1 MSVAVAG
8 EELSAEGS
16 SPENVGGPFAPA
28 SGIARKGQKQAV
40 QSVVSRAHMPELP
53 EVETVARTLRPHVQ
67 GCTITGANLLR
78 ASSLHPLSLRPEEL
92 LGCAITGVGRR
103 GKLLLLD
110 LDPSGAA
117 LVDLHK
123 AQDLRLALHLRM
135 TGRLMTYAAD
145 TPPGPHTRCIFD
157 LRDAQGQSRRLFFDD
172 VRAFGLLLA
181 ATPQTMQQ
189 WSFWRELGPEPLE
202 LTEAGFSAR
211 LDGKNA
217 AIKAVLLDQKVIA
230 GIGNIYADE
239 SLFAA
244 GIDPRRKAASLTAA
258 QRSRLLR
265 CLKDVL
271 LLSISQCGS
280 SIRDYRDANG
290 NVGAFQN
297 SFAVYGRSG
306 KSCQACNRILEKTKV
321 AGRAT
326 VYCPHCQK

>member
-1 MSVAVAG
+1 
-8 EELSAEGS
+8 
-16 SPENVGGPFAPA
+16 
-28 SGIARKGQKQAV
+28 
-40 QSVVSRAHMPELP
+40 MPELP

-67 GCTITGANLLR
+67 GSVITGAILLR
-78 ASSLHPLSLRPEEL
+78 DSSLPPLSLRPEDL
-92 LGCAITGVGRR
+92 QGCTITDVCRR
-103 GKLLLLD
+103 GKLLLLE
-110 LDPSGAA
+110 LDAAQAASPHVRGAIG
-117 LVDLHK
+117 
-123 AQDLRLALHLRM
+123 LRLAVHLRM
-135 TGRLMTYAAD
+135 TGRLMTYSVD
-145 TPPGPHTRCIFD
+145 TQPGTHTRCVFD
-157 LRDAQGQSRRLFFDD
+157 LMNAQGQKRRLFFDD

-181 ATPQTMQQ
+181 GTPQTMQR
-189 WSFWRELGPEPLE
+189 WDFWRELGPEPLE
-202 LTEAGFSAR
+202 LTDAAFSAR

-230 GIGNIYADE
+230 GVGNIYADE
-239 SLFAA
+239 CLFAA
-244 GIDPRRKAASLTAA
+244 GIDPRRKAASLTAV
-258 QRSRLLR
+258 QRSRLLT

-306 KSCQACNRILEKTKV
+306 QACRACGRALEKIKV

>member
-1 MSVAVAG
+1 
-8 EELSAEGS
+8 
-16 SPENVGGPFAPA
+16 
-28 SGIARKGQKQAV
+28 
-40 QSVVSRAHMPELP
+40 MPELP

-67 GCTITGANLLR
+67 GCAITGASLLR
-78 ASSLHPLSLRPEEL
+78 DSSLHPLSLRPEEL
-92 LGCAITGVGRR
+92 LGCTITHVSRR
-103 GKLLLLD
+103 GKLLLLE
-110 LDPSGAA
+110 LDAGQAAEPRVRGATG
-117 LVDLHK
+117 
-123 AQDLRLALHLRM
+123 LRLAVHLRM
-135 TGRLMTYAAD
+135 TGRLMTWPD
-145 TPPGPHTRCIFD
+145 GTPPGPHTRCVFD
-157 LRDAQGQSRRLFFDD
+157 LTDAQGQKRRLFFDD

-202 LTEAGFSAR
+202 LTDAAFSAR
-211 LDGKNA
+211 LEGRNS

-230 GIGNIYADE
+230 GVGNIYADE

-244 GIDPRRKAASLTAA
+244 GIDPRRKAASLSSA
-258 QRSRLLR
+258 QRSGLLA
-265 CLKDVL
+265 CLKEVL

-297 SFAVYGRSG
+297 SFVVYGRSG
-306 KSCQACNRILEKTKV
+306 QSCRACGRALEKTRV

>member
-1 MSVAVAG
+1 
-8 EELSAEGS
+8 
-16 SPENVGGPFAPA
+16 
-28 SGIARKGQKQAV
+28 
-40 QSVVSRAHMPELP
+40 MPELP

-67 GCTITGANLLR
+67 GCTITGASLLR
-78 ASSLHPLSLRPEEL
+78 ASSLHPLSLRPEDL
-92 LGCAITGVGRR
+92 RGCVIAGVGRR

-110 LDPSGAA
+110 LDTAGAA
-117 LVDLHK
+117 RESLRAV
-123 AQDLRLALHLRM
+123 QGLRLALHLRM

-145 TPPGPHTRCIFD
+145 TPPGPHTRCVFD
-157 LRDAQGQSRRLFFDD
+157 LLDAQGQRRRLFFDD

-181 ATPQTMQQ
+181 ANPQTMQQ
-189 WSFWRELGPEPLE
+189 WSFWRELGPEPLD
-202 LTEAGFSAR
+202 LADAAFSAR
-211 LDGKNA
+211 LEGKNA

-230 GIGNIYADE
+230 GVGNIYADE

-244 GIDPRRKAASLTAA
+244 GIDPRRKAATLSAA
-258 QRSRLLR
+258 QRSRLLL

-306 KSCQACNRILEKTKV
+306 QACRACNRALEKIKV

>member
-1 MSVAVAG
+1 
-8 EELSAEGS
+8 
-16 SPENVGGPFAPA
+16 
-28 SGIARKGQKQAV
+28 
-40 QSVVSRAHMPELP
+40 MPELP

-67 GCTITGANLLR
+67 GCVIAGARLLR
-78 ASSLHPLSLRPEEL
+78 DSSLHPLSLRPEDL
-92 LGCAITGVGRR
+92 QGCTITDVGRR
-103 GKLLLLD
+103 GKLLLLE
-110 LDPSGAA
+110 LDAAQAVSPHVRGATG
-117 LVDLHK
+117 
-123 AQDLRLALHLRM
+123 LRLAVHLRM
-135 TGRLMTYAAD
+135 TGRLMTYPMD
-145 TPPGPHTRCIFD
+145 TAPGTHTRCVFD
-157 LRDAQGQSRRLFFDD
+157 LKDAQGQQRRLFFDD

-181 ATPQTMQQ
+181 GTPQTMQK

-202 LTEAGFSAR
+202 LTEAAFSAR
-211 LDGKNA
+211 LEGKNA
-217 AIKAVLLDQKVIA
+217 AIKAVLLDQKVVA
-230 GIGNIYADE
+230 GVGNIYADE

-258 QRSRLLR
+258 QRSKLLT

-297 SFAVYGRSG
+297 SFAVYGLSG
-306 KSCQACNRILEKTKV
+306 QACRACGRALEKIKV

>member
-1 MSVAVAG
+1 
-8 EELSAEGS
+8 
-16 SPENVGGPFAPA
+16 
-28 SGIARKGQKQAV
+28 
-40 QSVVSRAHMPELP
+40 MPELP

-67 GCTITGANLLR
+67 GCVIAGACLLR
-78 ASSLHPLSLRPEEL
+78 DSSLHPLSLRPEDL
-92 LGCAITGVGRR
+92 QGCTITNVGRR
-103 GKLLLLD
+103 GKLLLLE
-110 LDPSGAA
+110 LDAAQAVSPRVRGATG
-117 LVDLHK
+117 
-123 AQDLRLALHLRM
+123 LRLAVHLRM
-135 TGRLMTYAAD
+135 TGRLMTYPLG
-145 TPPGPHTRCIFD
+145 TPPGTHTRCVFD
-157 LRDAQGQSRRLFFDD
+157 LKDAQGQQRRLFFDD

-181 ATPQTMQQ
+181 GTPQTMQQ

-202 LTEAGFSAR
+202 LTEAAFSAR

-217 AIKAVLLDQKVIA
+217 AIKAVLLDQKVVA
-230 GIGNIYADE
+230 GVGNIYADE

-258 QRSRLLR
+258 QRSKLLT

-306 KSCQACNRILEKTKV
+306 QACRACGRALEKIKV

>member
-1 MSVAVAG
+1 
-8 EELSAEGS
+8 
-16 SPENVGGPFAPA
+16 
-28 SGIARKGQKQAV
+28 
-40 QSVVSRAHMPELP
+40 MPELP
-53 EVETVARTLRPHVQ
+53 EVETVARTLRPHVE
-67 GCTITGANLLR
+67 GCTIAGATLLR
-78 ASSLHPLSLRPEEL
+78 DSSLHPLSLRPEDL
-92 LGCAITGVGRR
+92 SGCVITGVGRR
-103 GKLLLLD
+103 GKLLLLE
-110 LDPSGAA
+110 LDAAGAA
-117 LVDLHK
+117 HAALRQAK
-123 AQDLRLALHLRM
+123 GLRLALHLRM

-145 TPPGPHTRCIFD
+145 TPPGPHTRCVFD
-157 LRDAQGQSRRLFFDD
+157 LMDAQGGKRRLFFDD

-181 ATPQTMQQ
+181 GTPQTMQQ

-202 LTEAGFSAR
+202 LADAAFSAR
-211 LDGKNA
+211 LEGKNA
-217 AIKAVLLDQKVIA
+217 AIKAVLLDQKIIA
-230 GIGNIYADE
+230 GVGNIYADE

-244 GIDPRRKAASLTAA
+244 GIDPRRKAASLSAA

-306 KSCQACNRILEKTKV
+306 QACRACGQALEKIKV

-326 VYCPHCQK
+326 VHCPHCQK